1 MTVAPGRR
9 APYHDAM
16 PAQPATGPDAA
27 PAVAL
32 EPLHVVVPL
41 RTLAGGKARLGEAL
55 DAEEREELVLGML
68 RHTLDVL
75 RAWTPAARVV
85 VVSPDGPLLERLADD
100 GVATYLQRGTGL
112 NSGLASVRDVAVRAG
127 AGALLVVPA
136 DLPHLSTG
144 ALDALL
150 EAADAALAAGSGD
163 PVVVV
168 APADARHGTNALLLA
183 PPAAIEPAFGP
194 DSFAAHLRAAQA
206 AGASVQ
212 VVELAALGFDLDT
225 PDDLEL
231 LRPDELASLMRRGR
245 DEAS

>member
-1 MTVAPGRR
+1 
-9 APYHDAM
+9 M
-16 PAQPATGPDAA
+16 PAQPATATP
-27 PAVAL
+27 VAL

-68 RHTLDVL
+68 RRTLDVL

-100 GVATYLQRGTGL
+100 GIATYLQRGIGL
-112 NSGLASVRDVAVRAG
+112 NAGLVSVRDVAIRAG
-127 AGALLVVPA
+127 AGAFLVLPA
-136 DLPHLSTG
+136 DLPHLSAG

-168 APADARHGTNALLLA
+168 APADARNGTNALLVA

-194 DSFAAHLRAAQA
+194 DSFEAHLRAAQA

-231 LRPDELASLMRRGR
+231 LRPDELAALMRRGR
-245 DEAS
+245 DDAA